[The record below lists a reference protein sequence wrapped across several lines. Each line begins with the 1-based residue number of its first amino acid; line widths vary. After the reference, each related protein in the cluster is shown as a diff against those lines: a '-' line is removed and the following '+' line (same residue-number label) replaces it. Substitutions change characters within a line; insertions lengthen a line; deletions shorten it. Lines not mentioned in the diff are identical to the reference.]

1 MASQNGPGRRIIVG
15 RRRRPDA
22 VPPGGRER
30 AETPQRWGPSGGG
43 GGGGETPSSGGGMT
57 GLPGGR
63 TGLPLGK
70 GCMSIAGIVILL
82 VVVVLWFV
90 CSGGNGLN
98 FLPTETGQSDN
109 GPYETSPYEESPYE
123 TYAPQITDQP
133 AAAPF
138 VTSYSTTSG
147 SSVQSPSQA
156 GQKWLVMLYQDA
168 DDRTLEK
175 DINLDLN
182 EAEKAGSSDRVKI
195 VAQMDRY
202 NGGYSGD
209 GNWTTAKRFLLTQ
222 DDNLGTLRSQELA
235 DIGEANMAS
244 GQTLVYFVTW
254 TMQNYPADKYVLIL
268 SDHGMGWP
276 GGWTDPTSQGGGS
289 SIPIQSRIGNLLYL
303 NELDSALSQIQSQT
317 GLDKFEVIGL
327 DACLM
332 GQLEVFTALEP
343 HAHYAVASE
352 EVEPSLGFAYTDF
365 LKGLIQNPDMNGAQ
379 LSQLMVG
386 SYIEDDQR
394 IVDRSARADFLSEGS
409 PFEGLFGASEDV
421 APEQLARQVGQSST
435 LSAVDLS
442 KVAALNEDLNQLV
455 FAFQN
460 ADQRTIAGSR
470 SYAQSY
476 TSIFGSQ
483 VPPSYIDLGN
493 FVQIVKQDS
502 TNAQVGHAADAV
514 LTDIKQ
520 AVIAEK
526 HGTKEPGST
535 GIAIYFPNS
544 QLYKNSITGA
554 ESYTATA
561 NRFATESLWD
571 DFLAYHYTGQEFNI
585 ESTQAVMP
593 TRAVIAPAAGG
604 ITISPI
610 TASSRTVEPGESV
623 NLQADISGDNIGY
636 IYLFAGYYDKNANSI
651 FIADEDYLESNE
663 TRQANG
669 VYYPDWGQGGF
680 TLEFDWEP
688 VVFAIDD
695 GTNRVTALFKPESYG
710 RSFEEAVYT
719 VDGTYTYSDSGQ
731 SFPARLYFVNGLLRQ
746 VFGLTGDSAV
756 SAPNE
761 IIPNPGDTFTVS
773 YTWLDLD
780 ENGKVINTVT
790 QQGKMLTFGN
800 EMFTWK
806 TLDAAPGD
814 YMVGFEVEDLDG
826 NRQQSLTQITVQ

>member
-1 MASQNGPGRRIIVG
+1 M
-15 RRRRPDA
+15 
-22 VPPGGRER
+22 
-30 AETPQRWGPSGGG
+30 
-43 GGGGETPSSGGGMT
+43 
-57 GLPGGR
+57 
-63 TGLPLGK
+63 LPLGK
-70 GCMSIAGIVILL
+70 GCMSGIGIIVLL
-82 VVVVLWFV
+82 IVVVLYFV

-98 FLPTETGQSDN
+98 FSPTETTPSD
-109 GPYETSPYEESPYE
+109 GYDTGGYDTGSYDTLY
-123 TYAPQITDQP
+123 TPQITDQP

-138 VTSYSTTSG
+138 VTNYSSP
-147 SSVQSPSQA
+147 SSSSMQSPAEA

-168 DDRTLEK
+168 DDRLLEK

-182 EAEKAGSSDRVKI
+182 EAEKAGSSDKVKI

-202 NGGYSGD
+202 SGGYSGD
-209 GNWTTAKRFLLTQ
+209 GNWTDTRRFLLTQ
-222 DDNLGTLRSQELA
+222 DDNLGVLRSQEVA

-244 GQTLVYFVTW
+244 GQTLVDFVTW
-254 TMQNYPADKYVLIL
+254 AMQNYPADKYVLIL

-276 GGWTDPTSQGGGS
+276 GGWTDPTSQGS
-289 SIPIQSRIGNLLYL
+289 NSNIPIQTRIGNLLYL

-343 HAHYAVASE
+343 HARFAVASE

-379 LSQLMVG
+379 LSQLIVG

-394 IVDRSARADFLSEGS
+394 IVDRSARADFLSQGS
-409 PFEGLFGASEDV
+409 PFEGLFGSSDDV

-435 LSAVDLS
+435 LSAIDLS
-442 KVAALNEDLNQLV
+442 KIGALNEDLNQLV
-455 FAFQN
+455 FTFQN
-460 ADQRTIAGSR
+460 ADQRAIASSR

-493 FVQIVKQDS
+493 FVQIVKQEAGN
-502 TNAQVGHAADAV
+502 TQVSQAADAV
-514 LTDIKQ
+514 LAGVKQ

-526 HGTKEPGST
+526 HGNKEPGST

-544 QLYKNSITGA
+544 QLYENAITGA
-554 ESYTATA
+554 ESYTAIA

-571 DFLAYHYTGQEFNI
+571 DFLAYHYTGEQFSI
-585 ESTQAVMP
+585 DSTQAVMP
-593 TRAVIAPAAGG
+593 TRSVSSPAAGG
-604 ITISPI
+604 ISISPI
-610 TASSRTVEPGESV
+610 TASSQTVAPGESV
-623 NLQADISGDNIGY
+623 NLQADINGDNIGY
-636 IYLFAGYYDKNANSI
+636 IYLFAGYYDQNANSI
-651 FIADEDYLESNE
+651 FIADEDYLESDQ
-663 TRQANG
+663 TREANG

-680 TLEFDWEP
+680 TLEFNWEP

-719 VDGTYTYSDSGQ
+719 VDGTYTDSDSGQ
-731 SFPARLYFVNGLLRQ
+731 SVPARLYFINGLLRQ
-746 VFGLTGDSAV
+746 VYGLTGDSAA

-780 ENGKVINTVT
+780 ENGKVISTVI
-790 QQGKMLTFGN
+790 QQGKMLTFSDK
-800 EMFTWK
+800 MFTWK
-806 TLDAAPGD
+806 TLDAAAGD

-826 NRQQSLTQITVQ
+826 NRQQSLTQITVE